1 VSCRVMCTYS
11 SVEVSDRLMLLLG
24 EPGSGKSMFT
34 WYSSQSYL
42 QQYQEYLARMAKHS
56 TTLSPWIPI
65 VIDLKEHKLSEVCG
79 LLPRYL
85 KDSCGLSESVIRQ
98 LRCGPSLARF
108 VVFCDGFDELK
119 AEADER
125 LTREVRNGF
134 SDFAANL
141 CGGSE
146 LVWPLHALKVV
157 VTCRE
162 NRLNGRTE
170 EDALFG
176 KHRRRLLLPFRSTQI
191 TRYLEVRTG
200 GSSSCDNAAGHH
212 VLPVAE
218 YLAVMKSSPS
228 LKEMTRNP
236 FVLRL
241 FVEVLPTLK
250 ASGKDLGKL
259 TRYDIYS
266 GFVTQWFERELRRIP
281 PGRFVAIQFT
291 WGSLTSFAALICEC
305 THVACMDVCMCVC
318 TYAFK
323 H

>member
-1 VSCRVMCTYS
+1 MCARS
-11 SVEVSDRLMLLLG
+11 SGDVSDRLMLLLG

-42 QQYQEYLARMAKHS
+42 QQYQEYLTAMVTQPH
-56 TTLSPWIPI
+56 TLSPWIPV
-65 VIDLKEHKLSEVCG
+65 VIDLKEHKLSEVNG

-98 LRCGPSLARF
+98 LRCGPSTARF

-119 AEADER
+119 AEASDK

-134 SDFAANL
+134 SDFAASL

-146 LVWPLHALKVV
+146 LAWPLHSLKVV

-162 NRLNGRTE
+162 NRFNGRKE

-176 KHRRRLLLPFRSTQI
+176 KHRRRLLLPFRSAQI
-191 TRYLEVRTG
+191 SRYLEVRTMHHDD
-200 GSSSCDNAAGHH
+200 STGHA

-250 ASGKDLGKL
+250 ASGRDMGKL

-266 GFVTQWFERELRRIP
+266 GFVSQWFERELRRIP
-281 PGRFVAIQFT
+281 PGRFVALQFS
-291 WGSLTSFAALICEC
+291 WGPLTCFTALICER
-305 THVACMDVCMCVC
+305 THVV
-318 TYAFK
+318 
-323 H
+323 